1 VNLNAAAAPFLL
13 LVVPIAFIGRR
24 WGRLPAIAGAVVALS
39 LVGMRDWLMDVDMP
53 TFGYLTRGTAF
64 AVVAL
69 AAACD
74 PPRRGEAAVGRQISS
89 LTARELEVIELIA
102 AGKTNAEIAADLF
115 LSQHTVRSHVKSV
128 LAKLSARNRTEAA
141 VVYLTQR
148 EAISRSNPVSK
159 H

>member
-1 VNLNAAAAPFLL
+1 
-13 LVVPIAFIGRR
+13 
-24 WGRLPAIAGAVVALS
+24 
-39 LVGMRDWLMDVDMP
+39 MRDWLMDVDMP
-53 TFGYLTRGTAF
+53 TLGYLTRGTAF

-69 AAACD
+69 VANCD
-74 PPRRGEAAVGRQISS
+74 PPPRRGEAAVRRQISS

-148 EAISRSNPVSK
+148 ATSRSNPVSK